1 MECKHKQKMNGLGWD
16 EAVAWTDTEQTGGK
30 GAIGDTRV
38 PECTVHSIKGYQCT
52 ACKCTNSVLG
62 FQCTVYQYTSIPVHS
77 LAIYLPAHSMQG
89 CQEDTN
95 SVPAHSW
102 RSGELEHSIKVYHLK
117 FVPTQP
123 SLVVQNK
130 QDHSKRK
137 HNAERGRQ
145 WRETNRRITSVILE
159 DVQRRDLYGRNVN
172 WIPDIVLYLLTEATG
187 AILGIGW

>member
-1 MECKHKQKMNGLGWD
+1 MRLLLGQTLNKQ
-16 EAVAWTDTEQTGGK
+16 VARGQSRTPGFQSAQCIVLK
-30 GAIGDTRV
+30 GTSVQHASV
-38 PECTVHSIKGYQCT
+38 PT
-52 ACKCTNSVLG
+52 ACLG
-62 FQCTVYQYTSIPVHS
+62 FSAQYTNIPVYQRTVYQYTSIS
-77 LAIYLPAHSMQG
+77 AHSVQG

-123 SLVVQNK
+123 NLVVQNK